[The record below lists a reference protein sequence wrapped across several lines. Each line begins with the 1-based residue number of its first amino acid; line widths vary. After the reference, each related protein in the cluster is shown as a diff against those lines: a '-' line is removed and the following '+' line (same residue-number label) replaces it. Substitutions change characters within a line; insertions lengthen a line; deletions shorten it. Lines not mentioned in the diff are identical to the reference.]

1 MGSEWRQATLGDLC
15 TFLAGSAFAKKYQG
29 GTKGDYPFIK
39 VSDMKLAGNERFI
52 NDANN
57 WISESTREK
66 IGAKLHPKNSIAFA
80 KIGVALTYN
89 RRRVLTLSTILDNNM
104 MSAIP
109 NTDVVHSL
117 YFYYLLTTIDFN
129 EVVCGTSL
137 PYLRVDDLKK
147 IEILLPPISEQLA
160 IAYILGSLDDKIELN
175 RKMNQTLEAIARA
188 IFKSWFID
196 FDPVIDNALRAGNPI
211 PDSMAERAEMRRQI
225 LDQNQPSSSS
235 QRAKGRNYQGGFDF
249 SGLSEISIDEIYG
262 LFPDSFQD
270 SELGAIPKGWEI
282 GAIGNIG
289 NQSRNGVEPED
300 IKSSEYYIALEHMPK
315 RSISLWNWENSENI
329 TSRKFRFRKGNIL
342 FGKLRPYFHKV
353 GIPAIDG
360 VCSTDVAVIVP
371 KEKQYYGLLLGHLSS
386 DVFVAYTNAAS
397 TGTKMPRTN
406 WKYMSHYPIAIPDH
420 KISNLFTKYMED
432 IVQKLNSNIFES
444 NTLASLRN
452 TLLPKLI
459 SGELCIPYADK
470 FLKEAGV

>member
-1 MGSEWRQATLGDLC
+1 MGSEWQ
-15 TFLAGSAFAKKYQG
+15 TFPLEECMDAIIDYRGKTPKKTSAGVPLV
-29 GTKGDYPFIK
+29 T
-39 VSDMKLAGNERFI
+39 
-52 NDANN
+52 
-57 WISESTREK
+57 
-66 IGAKLHPKNSIAFA
+66 A
-80 KIGVALTYN
+80 KIVKNGSIQPVQEFIAEDDYVKWM
-89 RRRVLTLSTILDNNM
+89 RRG
-104 MSAIP
+104 IP
-109 NTDVVHSL
+109 QAGDV
-117 YFYYLLTTIDFN
+117 LLTTEAPLGQVAQLDNCKVALAQRLITLRGKSGFLDNTFLKFLMQSDLIQN
-129 EVVCGTSL
+129 QLRARSTGTTVIGIKQKE
-137 PYLRVDDLKK
+137 LRK
-147 IEILLPPISEQLA
+147 IILLIPPFPEQQV
-160 IAYILGSLDDKIELN
+160 IAHILGSLDDKIELN
-175 RKMNQTLEAIARA
+175 RKINKTLEAMART

-235 QRAKGRNYQGGFDF
+235 SQRAKDRDCQGGFDF

-406 WKYMSHYPIAIPDH
+406 WKDMSHYPIAIPDH

>member
-1 MGSEWRQATLGDLC
+1 MGSEWQ
-15 TFLAGSAFAKKYQG
+15 TFPLEECMDAIIDYRGKTPKKTSAGVPLV
-29 GTKGDYPFIK
+29 T
-39 VSDMKLAGNERFI
+39 
-52 NDANN
+52 
-57 WISESTREK
+57 
-66 IGAKLHPKNSIAFA
+66 A
-80 KIGVALTYN
+80 KIVKNGSIQPVQEFIAEDDYVKWM
-89 RRRVLTLSTILDNNM
+89 RRG
-104 MSAIP
+104 IP
-109 NTDVVHSL
+109 QAGDV
-117 YFYYLLTTIDFN
+117 LLTTEAPLGQVAQLDNCKVALAQRLITLRGKSGFLDNTFLKFLMQSDLIQN
-129 EVVCGTSL
+129 QLRARSTGTTVIGIKQKE
-137 PYLRVDDLKK
+137 LRK
-147 IEILLPPISEQLA
+147 IILLIPPFPEQQV
-160 IAYILGSLDDKIELN
+160 IAHILGSLDDKIELN
-175 RKMNQTLEAIARA
+175 RKINKTLEAMART

-406 WKYMSHYPIAIPDH
+406 WKDMSHYPIAIPDH

-459 SGELCIPYADK
+459 SGELCIPYDDK